1 MIQGALAQSGVVHL
15 RQAIPRVLI
24 RQLRCEIAQ
33 LLARRCGQPP
43 SWWGGIDRQA
53 VRLFTQDPAVLAGLD
68 RELEALPAFYALA
81 LQSGWRFLLAEQAG
95 WSRACLS
102 PIHNLRAK
110 LPWCLSQNP
119 FTNVPWHQDYGATD
133 PADESVALV
142 TAWVPITQASPH
154 HGGLQVIPGSHRLGW
169 LPHRR
174 GEHGPE
180 VCADG
185 LAIRMAQHLDLQPL
199 SINARPGDVVLFDQF
214 TLHRGLPN
222 QSNRCRW
229 SLDLRY
235 AEAGHSSGRR
245 GLWRRDP
252 LVGEAVD
259 TTVMDLV
266 RERLSALADPA
277 TVLHKRVDVDS
288 V

>member
-1 MIQGALAQSGVVHL
+1 MIHGALAQSGVVHL

-24 RQLRCEIAQ
+24 RQLHREIAQ
-33 LLARRCGQPP
+33 LLARRSGQPR
-43 SWWGGIDRQA
+43 SWWRGIDRQA
-53 VRLFTQDPAVLAGLD
+53 VSLYGQDRAVLDDLN
-68 RELEALPAFYALA
+68 RELESLPGFYALA
-81 LQSGWRFLLAEQAG
+81 LHSRWRSLLAEHAG
-95 WSRACLS
+95 WSQACLS

-110 LPWCLSQNP
+110 LPWRLNQSA

-133 PADESVALV
+133 PADESVALI

-174 GEHGPE
+174 SERGPE

-185 LAIRMAQHLDLQPL
+185 LATRMIQHPDLQSL
-199 SINARPGDVVLFDQF
+199 SIDARPGDVVLFDQF
-214 TLHRGLPN
+214 TLHKSLPN

-229 SLDLRY
+229 SIDLRY
-235 AEAGHSSGRR
+235 AEVGRSSGRQ

-252 LVGEAVD
+252 MVGEALD
-259 TTVMDLV
+259 NSV
-266 RERLSALADPA
+266 RALISERLSALANPA
-277 TVLHKRVDVDS
+277 TVIRKRVDLGGI
-288 V
+288 